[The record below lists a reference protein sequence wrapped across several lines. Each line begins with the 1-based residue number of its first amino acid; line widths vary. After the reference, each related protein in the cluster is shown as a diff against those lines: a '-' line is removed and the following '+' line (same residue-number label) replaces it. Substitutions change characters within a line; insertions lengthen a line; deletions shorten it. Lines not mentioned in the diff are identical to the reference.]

1 MSARLYRE
9 LVARAKH
16 FYKISE
22 CDVREGRYDIA
33 LFHLEQAAQLAIK
46 AYLLRGVGDFPRV
59 RSLYDLVEVSG
70 NECLG
75 RLAEEYWYVIDI
87 LDDAYTGSR
96 YFVRRYREKEYT
108 AAKRFVEEVFRCTGI

>member
-1 MSARLYRE
+1 
-9 LVARAKH
+9 V
-16 FYKISE
+16 F
-22 CDVREGRYDIA
+22 IA
-33 LFHLEQAAQLAIK
+33 
-46 AYLLRGVGDFPRV
+46 
-59 RSLYDLVEVSG
+59 LYDLVEVSG